1 MEFIS
6 GGFYKATIH
15 RVVQPPEDQR
25 GYTRLG
31 IFYFANPNN
40 DMVLETVAG
49 SPVLEKLGVRR
60 SFINDKAPTAGE
72 WLKGRIA
79 AYGKTQ
85 LKKSQQQDNV
95 EEEILNGAVVRH
107 YN

>member
-31 IFYFANPNN
+31 VFYFCNPDN
-40 DMVLETVAG
+40 DVVLETVAD
-49 SPVLEKLGVRR
+49 SPVLEKLGIKRN
-60 SFINDKAPTAGE
+60 FIDGKAPTAGT

-79 AYGKTQ
+79 AYGKSQ
-85 LKKSQQQDNV
+85 LKQSEQNGV
-95 EEEILNGAVVRH
+95 EEEVLNGAIVKH

>member
-15 RVVQPPEDQR
+15 RVIQPPEDQR

-31 IFYFANPNN
+31 VFYFCNPDN
-40 DMVLETVAG
+40 DVVLETVTG
-49 SPVLEKLGVRR
+49 SPVLERLGVKH
-60 SFINDKAPTAGE
+60 SFIDDKAPTAGI

-85 LKKSQQQDNV
+85 LQQSKQDGV
-95 EEEILNGAVVRH
+95 EEELLNGAVVRH